1 MTKPD
6 SRRQRQASVIR
17 AALILCIGLA
27 LPACGG
33 DAVAS
38 PSAAPAD
45 LSGAWTL
52 DVGTGPEGD
61 LEILENHPITLS
73 IEGSE
78 ISGSAAC
85 NSYGARIERPI
96 TGGVTIGEVGMTAM
110 GCDAAVMASEAA
122 YVDALSR
129 VEEILPDGERL
140 VLRGDDVTL
149 EFVRLPPVPT
159 AELVGTTWLIETVV
173 VGDVAAAPVG
183 DRATLLLTDDGGI
196 QGSTGCRSFTGAW
209 VEADGQI
216 QATRLAMGDEECAAE
231 IAAQDSHVVSVIGD
245 GFRASVE
252 GDLLTLMDPGGVGL
266 VYRAED

>member
-1 MTKPD
+1 M
-6 SRRQRQASVIR
+6 IR
-17 AALILCIGLA
+17 AALLLSFGIVLV
-27 LPACGG
+27 ACGG
-33 DAVAS
+33 GAVAS
-38 PSAAPAD
+38 PSTAPAD
-45 LSGAWTL
+45 LSGAWSL
-52 DVGTGPEGD
+52 DAGTGPDGD
-61 LEILENHPITLS
+61 LDILEDHPITLT

-78 ISGSAAC
+78 MSGTAAC

-110 GCDAAVMASEAA
+110 ACDAAVMVSEAQ

-129 VEEILPDGERL
+129 VEEIVPEGERL

-149 EFVRLPPVPT
+149 EFVRLPPIPT

-173 VGDVAAAPVG
+173 VGDIAAAPVG
-183 DRATLLLTDDGGI
+183 DPATLLLTDDGRME
-196 QGSTGCRSFTGAW
+196 GSTGCRSFTGTW
-209 VEADGQI
+209 VEAGNQI

-231 IAAQDSHVVSVIGD
+231 FAEQDSHVVSVIGD
-245 GFRASVE
+245 GFQPSVE